1 MENAI
6 SVQFTKYVNQRIKL
20 KHFDGENCKTE
31 ADVHGAASTCFFQ
44 WSRSIHGVS
53 VYE

>member
-31 ADVHGAASTCFFQ
+31 ADVHGAASTCFFPMVPKHP
-44 WSRSIHGVS
+44 RSQRI
-53 VYE
+53 